1 MGSSRIPLRR
11 GSRYRPPGRIVVQAL
26 WALLEVHVR
35 VQRAAAI
42 VAIAAGILSGAAAA
56 YAEDPQP
63 SPTPPHVPPPA
74 AAPATTSVLA
84 TLPIRMYANVNLRQ
98 DYQRPQDKADL
109 LLDPNQ
115 IDGLVTRLRF
125 GLEFKDPKAT
135 VSGGIRVSAGETPN
149 PAAPFMRLGDAFRP
163 VTFGLDQFYV
173 DIRPLKE
180 KARLT
185 FTLGKMPMP
194 FWRGDRGIARAEM
207 TWDDDIS
214 PVGGVV
220 NLNLFHN
227 HDGTVSLDTAGGYFI
242 VEWFRQDR
250 FAGLVGDTWM
260 AGDQLKLKVHR
271 VTVAASYYDW
281 EHLNSGARAPSF
293 IPGSSA
299 VLYAGTNAF
308 LLRPGTQHTNSE
320 VELGGNAFAFEN
332 DHFRIV
338 DLLGQASV
346 PLSLPWLGHSEVF
359 VLGQYAHNFSVE
371 VERSGVGAT
380 LGLTGGDLKRKLHPY
395 TVWGTWRR
403 VEADAALGAFA
414 DSDLGGGTDVKGF
427 ELSADYR
434 VTRNLAPYISYFH
447 MMVNPLRS
455 TRFNR
460 LFFGV
465 NWDF

>member
-1 MGSSRIPLRR
+1 M
-11 GSRYRPPGRIVVQAL
+11 
-26 WALLEVHVR
+26 R

-42 VAIAAGILSGAAAA
+42 VALAAGILFGAGTAR
-56 YAEDPQP
+56 AEDPQP
-63 SPTPPHVPPPA
+63 SPTPPPAPSPTPPPV

-84 TLPIRMYANVNLRQ
+84 SLPVRLFANVNLRQ
-98 DYQRPQDKADL
+98 DYQRPEDKADL

-149 PAAPFMRLGDAFRP
+149 PASPFMRLGDAFRP

-173 DIRPLKE
+173 DVRPLKD
-180 KARLT
+180 KTRLT

-194 FWRGDRGIARAEM
+194 FWRGDRGTARAEM

-214 PVGGVV
+214 PVGGVG
-220 NLNLFHN
+220 NLNLYHN
-227 HDGTVSLDTAGGYFI
+227 GDGTVSLDTTGGYFI
-242 VEWFRQDR
+242 VEWFREDR
-250 FAGLVGDTWM
+250 FAGLVADTWF
-260 AGDQLKLKVHR
+260 AGDQVKLKVHR

-308 LLRPGTQHTNSE
+308 LLRPGPQHTNSE
-320 VELGGNAFAFEN
+320 VELGGSAFAFVN

-338 DLLGQASV
+338 DVLAQGSLPV
-346 PLSLPWLGHSEVF
+346 SLPWLHKSEVF
-359 VLGQYAHNFSVE
+359 VLGQYAHNFSVD
-371 VERSGVGAT
+371 VEKSGVGAT

-395 TVWGTWRR
+395 TLWGTWRY
-403 VEADAALGAFA
+403 VEADAAVGAFA
-414 DSDLGGGTDVKGF
+414 DSDLGGGTDVRGF

-434 VTRNLAPYISYFH
+434 IVRNLQPYISYFH